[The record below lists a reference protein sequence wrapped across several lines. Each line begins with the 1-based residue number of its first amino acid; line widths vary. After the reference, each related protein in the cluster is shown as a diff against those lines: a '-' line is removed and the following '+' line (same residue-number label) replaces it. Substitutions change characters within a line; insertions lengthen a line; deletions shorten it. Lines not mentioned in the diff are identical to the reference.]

1 MMTKKFRGN
10 DLEVLLDELEKKFPE
25 LKKELKQ
32 MIIRQKQRY
41 SVNTLTEEY
50 ELIFSLSI
58 KKQRKR

>member
-1 MMTKKFRGN
+1 MTKKFRGN

-50 ELIFSLSI
+50 ELIFSVSI

>member
-1 MMTKKFRGN
+1 MTKKFRGN
-10 DLEVLLDELEKKFPE
+10 DLEALLDELEKKFPE

-50 ELIFSLSI
+50 ELVFSVSI
-58 KKQRKR
+58 NKQRKR

>member
-1 MMTKKFRGN
+1 MTKKFRGN

>member
-50 ELIFSLSI
+50 ELIFSVSI